1 MVRTLALSLALTAS
15 AFLGAAE
22 GAWLTDAAKAKAEA
36 AKSGKPILM
45 DFTGSDWCGWCVKL
59 KKEVFDTPEF
69 TAWAKDK
76 VVLLEVDFPR
86 KKEQSAEAKKVNRE
100 LSETYKIEGYPT
112 IIIADAAG
120 KELGRLGYQQGGPAS
135 WTAAADK
142 FIPAKK

>member
-1 MVRTLALSLALTAS
+1 MVRILALSLALTAS
-15 AFLGAAE
+15 AWVGAAE
-22 GAWLTDAAKAKAEA
+22 GVWLTDAAKAKAEA

-100 LSETYKIEGYPT
+100 LAETYKIEGYPT

-120 KELGRLGYQQGGPAS
+120 KELGRLGYQKGGPAP

-142 FIPAKK
+142 FIPAK

>member
-1 MVRTLALSLALTAS
+1 MTEVAAAQALA
-15 AFLGAAE
+15 
-22 GAWLTDAAKAKAEA
+22 
-36 AKSGKPILM
+36 GKTGKVVLM

-59 KKEVFDTPEF
+59 KNEVFDTPEF

-86 KKEQSAEAKKVNRE
+86 KKEQSAEAKKANRE
-100 LSETYKIEGYPT
+100 LAEIYKIEGYPT

-120 KELGRLGYQQGGPAS
+120 KELGRLGYQQGGPAA

-142 FIPAKK
+142 FIPATK